1 MYIDEGLLPYIFR
14 FTEKSLYYMRI
25 ALSVKQNFPIAAEV
39 FELLKSRIIPKRKTS
54 RTGRAPT
61 RMKYEEKIKF
71 VMRVIEE
78 QLAFM
83 YGRTPEKLTKFN
95 IDEQKN
101 FF

>member
-1 MYIDEGLLPYIFR
+1 
-14 FTEKSLYYMRI
+14 
-25 ALSVKQNFPIAAEV
+25 
-39 FELLKSRIIPKRKTS
+39 
-54 RTGRAPT
+54 
-61 RMKYEEKIKF
+61 MKYEEKIKF